1 MNMKKIL
8 LLTIALVTILITSC
22 KDSLLDT
29 HTPNQIPTSDYYT
42 TLDQIGTGVNA
53 IYAVLQ
59 GNRLVGREYFFIH
72 DLRSDEM
79 KAGGGQLEV
88 PRAQLLNGSQ
98 AYTNGV
104 MTDVWKGL
112 FTMVQR
118 ANAVITNGA
127 VLTVPADQQPLL
139 DRYIAEAKFLRGF
152 AYYTLGNLW
161 GGVPLYD
168 KSSTAFADAK
178 PRSTQAET
186 FDFAL
191 ADANA
196 ASLTLPATYAA
207 ADLGRATKGAA
218 LTLAGKLNLCK
229 GDYAAAKTAL
239 EGVKALGIYSLVSNY
254 FDNFTEEAEYNSES
268 IFEVGFLDTG
278 YGWDASGNGSSAD
291 SWVRSQEYSAV
302 GWANLIPSDKLIG
315 EFEDADPRLTDSFW
329 FPGNTFADGSKT
341 LVTSGGDGKTS
352 FNIAGDNATT
362 FEGNQ
367 VKIRWR
373 KYSLMYKL
381 DPGGFDV
388 NDGINYRLWRYADV
402 LLLLAECENEVGTA
416 ANAIGYLN
424 QIRNRSS
431 VSMPNYGTSAM
442 DNAGFPVST
451 KQEIDKAIQHE
462 RFIEFAGEEIRNID
476 ILRWRANGKLTG
488 PDPISY
494 FQANKYEFLPI
505 PQDEFNTN
513 STLTPESQ
521 NPGYTN

>member
-1 MNMKKIL
+1 MKKVL
-8 LLTIALVTILITSC
+8 LLTIALVSMIIISC
-22 KDSLLDT
+22 NDNLLDT
-29 HTPNQIPTSDYYT
+29 KNPNQISTDAFYT
-42 TLDQIGTGVNA
+42 TLDQVGTSVNA

-88 PRAQLLNGSQ
+88 PRAQLLNGSHT
-98 AYTNGV
+98 YTNAV
-104 MTDVWKGL
+104 MTDVFKGL
-112 FTMVQR
+112 FTMVHR
-118 ANAVITNGA
+118 ANAVITNGGA
-127 VLTVPADQQPLL
+127 LTVSAGDQPLL

-152 AYYTLGNLW
+152 AYYTLGALW
-161 GGVPLYD
+161 GGVSLYD
-168 KSSTAFADAK
+168 HPATALTDAK

-196 ASLTLPATYAA
+196 ASLVLPATYAA
-207 ADLGRATKGAA
+207 SDLGRATKGAA

-229 GDYAAAKTAL
+229 GDYTAAKTAL
-239 EGVKALGIYSLVSNY
+239 EAVKNLAVYSLVSNY
-254 FDNFTEEAEYNSES
+254 FNNFTEETEYNSES
-268 IFEVGFLDTG
+268 VFEVGFLDTG

-302 GWANLIPSDKLIG
+302 GWANLIPSDKLIA
-315 EFEDADPRLTDSFW
+315 EYEDGDPRLTDSFW
-329 FPGNTFADGSKT
+329 FPGDTFADGSKT
-341 LVTSGGDGKTS
+341 LVTSGGDSKAT

-367 VKIRWR
+367 VKVRWK

-402 LLLLAECENEVGTA
+402 LTMLAECENEVGTT

-424 QIRNRSS
+424 QIRNRAS
-431 VSMPNYGTSAM
+431 VTMPNYGTAAM
-442 DNAGFPVST
+442 DNAGFPVAS
-451 KQEIDKAIQHE
+451 KDDILKAIQHE

-476 ILRWRANGKLTG
+476 ILRWRANGKIKG

-494 FQANKYEFLPI
+494 FQPNKYEFLPI

-513 STLTPESQ
+513 PKLTAADQ
-521 NPGYTN
+521 NPGYSN

>member
-1 MNMKKIL
+1 MKKVL
-8 LLTIALVTILITSC
+8 LFIIAISIVISC
-22 KDSLLDT
+22 NEHLLDT
-29 HTPNQIPTSDYYT
+29 KNPNQIVIGDYYT
-42 TLDQIGTGVNA
+42 SLAQIGTSVNS

-59 GNRLVGREYFFIH
+59 GNRMVGREYFFIH

-88 PRAQLLNGSQ
+88 PRAQLLNGSHT
-98 AYTNGV
+98 YTNSV

-112 FTMVQR
+112 FTIVQR

-127 VLTVPADQQPLL
+127 ALTVDATDQPLL

-161 GGVPLYD
+161 GGVPLYGQPSTD
-168 KSSTAFADAK
+168 FSFAKARSS
-178 PRSTQAET
+178 QAET

-196 ASLTLPATYAA
+196 ASLVLPASYAS

-218 LTLAGKLNLCK
+218 LTLVGKLNLCK
-229 GDYAAAKTAL
+229 GDYSAAKTAL
-239 EGVKALGIYSLVSNY
+239 EAVKNLGVYSLVNTY
-254 FDNFTEEAEYNSES
+254 FNNFTEEAEYNSES
-268 IFEVGFLDTG
+268 VFEVGFLDTG

-302 GWANLIPSDKLIG
+302 GWANLIPSDKLIA
-315 EFEDADPRLTDSFW
+315 EFEDGDPRLTDSFW
-329 FPGNTFADGSKT
+329 FPGNTYADGSKT
-341 LVTSGGDGKTS
+341 LVTSGGDGETTI
-352 FNIAGDNATT
+352 NIAGDNSTT

-367 VKIRWR
+367 VKVRWK
-373 KYSLMYKL
+373 KYSVMYKL
-381 DPGGFDV
+381 DPGGFNV
-388 NDGINYRLWRYADV
+388 NVGINYRLWRYADV
-402 LLLLAECENEVGTA
+402 LLLLAECENEVGTP

-424 QIRNRSS
+424 QIRNRAS
-431 VSMPNYGTSAM
+431 VSMPNYGTAAM

-451 KQEIDKAIQHE
+451 KDEIFKAIQHE
-462 RFIEFAGEEIRNID
+462 RFVELAGEEIRNID

-494 FQANKYEFLPI
+494 FQSGKYELLPI

-513 STLTPESQ
+513 PNFTPESQ
-521 NPGYTN
+521 NPGY

>member
-1 MNMKKIL
+1 MKKVL
-8 LLTIALVTILITSC
+8 LLTIALVSMITSC
-22 KDSLLDT
+22 NEDLLDT
-29 HTPNQIPTSDYYT
+29 KNPNQITNDAFYT
-42 TLDQIGTGVNA
+42 TLDQIGTSVNA

-88 PRAQLLNGSQ
+88 PRAQLLNGSHI
-98 AYTNGV
+98 YTNAV

-112 FTMVQR
+112 FTMVHR
-118 ANAVITNGA
+118 ANTVITSGA
-127 VLTVPADQQPLL
+127 ALTVEAGDQPLL
-139 DRYIAEAKFLRGF
+139 DRYIAEARFLRGF
-152 AYYTLGNLW
+152 AYYTLGALW
-161 GGVPLYD
+161 GGVPFYD
-168 KSSTAFADAK
+168 HPATAFSDAK

-191 ADANA
+191 ADATA
-196 ASLTLPATYAA
+196 ASLVLPATYAA

-239 EGVKALGIYSLVSNY
+239 EGVKGLGIYSLVTNY

-268 IFEVGFLDTG
+268 VFEVGFLDTG

-315 EFEDADPRLTDSFW
+315 DFEDGDPRLTDSFW
-329 FPGNTFADGSKT
+329 FPGDTYANGTAT
-341 LVTSGGDGKTS
+341 LTTV
-352 FNIAGDNATT
+352 AGDNTT
-362 FEGNQ
+362 LYEGNQ
-367 VKIRWR
+367 VKIRWK
-373 KYSLMYKL
+373 KYSVMYKT
-381 DPGGFDV
+381 DPGGFNV
-388 NDGINYRLWRYADV
+388 NVGINYRLWRYADV
-402 LLLLAECENEVGTA
+402 LLMLAECENEVGTA
-416 ANAIGYLN
+416 ANAIAYLN

-431 VSMPNYGTSAM
+431 VSMPNYGTATM

-451 KQEIDKAIQHE
+451 KDQIFKAVQHE

-513 STLTPESQ
+513 PNFTPASQ
-521 NPGYTN
+521 NPGYIN